1 METKNLKFDTKL
13 IHGGE
18 PSPLIEKAVTMPIFQ
33 SSTYEI
39 GESQS
44 GEINYNDIKYVRLN
58 NTPNHLAI
66 HEKIAQIEMA
76 EAALVSSSGMASI
89 SSALLGLIG
98 FGEHVLA
105 QDNLYGGTYHF
116 LKEFFPKMG
125 REVTFFP
132 LEDINKLPMLL
143 KKNTRAIYVE
153 SISNPLLRVPDLKE
167 VVKFAQGNG
176 LISMIDNTFPSP
188 VNFNPIPFG
197 FDVALH
203 SATKYLNGHSD
214 VVAGAMVSRKDLIKK
229 VTPLFNHL
237 GGCLDPHA
245 CFLLHRGMKTLGARV
260 RYQNESAL
268 KVSGALEKCS
278 KVARVIYPGLRSHPD
293 HLRSREWFRGF
304 GGMLSFE
311 FAGDAVEADTALKRL
326 KIPFLAPSLGGVES
340 LYVRPA
346 TASHSSL
353 SKGDREKLGIKDTL
367 VRVSIGLEDTQ
378 DLIDDF
384 TRVLN

>member
-1 METKNLKFDTKL
+1 METKDLRFETKL

-18 PSPLIEKAVTMPIFQ
+18 PSPLIERAVTMPIFQ

-39 GESQS
+39 GDGLT
-44 GEINYNDIKYVRLN
+44 GEINYNDIRYVRLN
-58 NTPNHLAI
+58 NTPNHLAL
-66 HEKIAQIEMA
+66 HEKIAQIELG
-76 EAALVSSSGMASI
+76 ETALVSSSGMASI

-98 FGEHVLA
+98 HGEHLIA
-105 QDNLYGGTYHF
+105 QDNLYGGTVHF

-132 LEDINKLPMLL
+132 AEETENLAAYL
-143 KKNTRAIYVE
+143 KPNTQAIYVE
-153 SISNPLLRVPDLKE
+153 STSNPLLKIPDLKA
-167 VVKFAQGNG
+167 VVRFAKSHG
-176 LISMIDNTFPSP
+176 LVSMVDNTFPSP

-197 FDVALH
+197 FDVSLH

-214 VVAGAMVSRKDLIKK
+214 VVAGAMVSSEKLIKK
-229 VTPLFNHL
+229 IIPLFNHL

-245 CFLLHRGMKTLGARV
+245 CFLLHRGIKTLGARV

-268 KVSGALEKCS
+268 KVAKALEKCS
-278 KVARVIYPGLRSHPD
+278 KVSRVIYPGLSSHPD
-293 HLRSREWFRGF
+293 HQRAKEWFRGF

-311 FAGDAVEADTALKRL
+311 FDGDAQQADQALKKLR
-326 KIPFLAPSLGGVES
+326 IPFLAPSLGGVES

-346 TASHSSL
+346 TASHSGL
-353 SKGDREKLGIKDTL
+353 SKTDREKLGIKDSL

-384 TRVLN
+384 TRALN

>member
-268 KVSGALEKCS
+268 KVSRALEKCS

-293 HLRSREWFRGF
+293 HLRAREWFRGF

>member
-1 METKNLKFDTKL
+1 METKKFKFNTQL

-18 PSPLIEKAVTMPIFQ
+18 PSPLIEKAIAMPIFQ

-44 GEINYNDIKYVRLN
+44 GETNYNDIKYVRLN
-58 NTPNHLAI
+58 NTPNHLAL
-66 HEKIAQIEMA
+66 HEKIAGIERA

-98 FGEHVLA
+98 SGEHVIA

-132 LEDINKLPMLL
+132 LEEINKLPTLL

-167 VVKFAQGNG
+167 VVRFAQANG
-176 LISMIDNTFPSP
+176 LVSMIDNTFPSP
-188 VNFNPIPFG
+188 ANFNPIPFG
-197 FDVALH
+197 FDVVLH

-214 VVAGAMVSRKDLIKK
+214 VVAGAMVSRKELIKK

-260 RYQNESAL
+260 RYQNDSAL
-268 KVSGALEKCS
+268 KVAAALEKCS
-278 KVARVIYPGLRSHPD
+278 KVARVIYPGLSSHPD
-293 HLRSREWFRGF
+293 HLRAREWFRGF

-311 FAGDAVEADTALKRL
+311 FAGEAVEADAALKQL

-353 SKGDREKLGIKDTL
+353 SKVDREKLGIKDTL

-378 DLIDDF
+378 DLINDF

>member
-1 METKNLKFDTKL
+1 MDTKNLRFETKL

-18 PSPLIEKAVTMPIFQ
+18 PSPLIERAVTMPIFQ

-39 GESQS
+39 GEGHA

-58 NTPNHLAI
+58 NTPNHLAL
-66 HEKIAQIEMA
+66 HQKIAQIEMA

-89 SSALLGLIG
+89 SSSLLGLIG
-98 FGEHVLA
+98 PGEHLIA
-105 QDNLYGGTYHF
+105 QDNLYGGTFHF

-132 LEDINKLPMLL
+132 ADQTSDLSKHL
-143 KKNTRAIYVE
+143 KPNTKAIYVE
-153 SISNPLLRVPDLKE
+153 SISNPLLKIPDLKE
-167 VVKFAQGNG
+167 AVIFAKAHG
-176 LISMIDNTFPSP
+176 LLSMIDNTFPSP

-214 VVAGAMVSRKDLIKK
+214 VVAGAMVSSEKLIKK
-229 VTPLFNHL
+229 MMPLFNHL

-245 CFLLHRGMKTLGARV
+245 CFLLHRGIKTLGARV
-260 RYQNESAL
+260 RFQNESAL
-268 KVSGALEKCS
+268 KVATALEKCS
-278 KVARVIYPGLRSHPD
+278 KVSKVIYPGLASHPD
-293 HLRSREWFRGF
+293 HLRAKEWFRGF

-311 FAGDAVEADTALKRL
+311 FDGDAVQADAALRSL

-346 TASHSSL
+346 TASHSGI
-353 SKGDREKLGIKDTL
+353 SKADREKLGIKDTL
-367 VRVSIGLEDTQ
+367 VRVSIGLEDPQ
-378 DLIDDF
+378 DLIEDF
-384 TRVLN
+384 VRVLN

>member
-167 VVKFAQGNG
+167 VVRFAQGNG

>member
-293 HLRSREWFRGF
+293 HLRAREWFRGF

>member
-167 VVKFAQGNG
+167 VVRFAQGNG

-293 HLRSREWFRGF
+293 HLRAREWFRGF

>member
-1 METKNLKFDTKL
+1 MDTSHMKFQTKL

-18 PSPLIEKAVTMPIFQ
+18 PSPLIEGAVTMPIFQ

-39 GESQS
+39 GEDSS
-44 GEINYNDIKYVRLN
+44 GETNYNDIRYVRLN
-58 NTPNHLAI
+58 NTPNHLAL
-66 HEKIAQIEMA
+66 HEKIAQLEQG

-98 FGEHVLA
+98 PGEHLIA

-125 REVTFFP
+125 REVTFYSADDTSN
-132 LEDINKLPMLL
+132 LAAHL
-143 KKNTRAIYVE
+143 KKNTRGIYCE
-153 SISNPLLRVPDLKE
+153 STSNPLLKIPDLKAIAR
-167 VVKFAQGNG
+167 FAKSHG

-188 VNFNPIPFG
+188 ANFNPIPFG

-214 VVAGAMVSRKDLIKK
+214 VVAGAMVSTLDNIKK
-229 VTPLFNHL
+229 MMPLFNHL

-245 CFLLHRGMKTLGARV
+245 CFLLHRGMKTLGVRV

-268 KVSGALEKCS
+268 KVATALEKCS
-278 KVARVIYPGLRSHPD
+278 KVAKVIYPGLTSHPD
-293 HLRSREWFRGF
+293 HARAKEWFRGF

-311 FAGDAVEADTALKRL
+311 FDGTADQADEALKNL
-326 KIPFLAPSLGGVES
+326 KIPFLAPSLGGIES

-346 TASHSSL
+346 KASHSGI
-353 SKGDREKLGIKDTL
+353 SKADREKLGIKDSL
-367 VRVSIGLEDTQ
+367 VRVSIGLEDSD
-378 DLIDDF
+378 DLIEDF
-384 TRVLN
+384 LRVLN

>member
-167 VVKFAQGNG
+167 VVRFAQGNG

-229 VTPLFNHL
+229 VKPLFNHL

>member
-1 METKNLKFDTKL
+1 MDTKNFRFETKL

-18 PSPLIEKAVTMPIFQ
+18 PSPLIERAVTMPIFQ

-39 GESQS
+39 GDGQS

-58 NTPNHLAI
+58 NTPNHLAL
-66 HEKIAQIEMA
+66 HQKIAQIELA
-76 EAALVSSSGMASI
+76 ESALVSSSGMASI
-89 SSALLGLIG
+89 SSALLGLVG
-98 FGEHVLA
+98 PGEHLIA
-105 QDNLYGGTYHF
+105 QDNLYGGTFHF

-132 LEDINKLPMLL
+132 AENTEDL
-143 KKNTRAIYVE
+143 KKHLKSSTKAIYVE
-153 SISNPLLRVPDLKE
+153 SISNPLLKIPNLQE
-167 VVKFAQGNG
+167 VVKFAKSNG
-176 LISMIDNTFPSP
+176 LVSLIDNTFPSP

-214 VVAGAMVSRKDLIKK
+214 VVAGAMVSTEKLIKQI
-229 VTPLFNHL
+229 TPLFNHL

-245 CFLLHRGMKTLGARV
+245 CFLLHRGIKTLGARV

-268 KVSGALEKCS
+268 KVATALEKCS
-278 KVARVIYPGLRSHPD
+278 KVSRVIYPGLLSHPD
-293 HLRSREWFRGF
+293 HLRAKEWFRGF

-311 FAGDAVEADTALKRL
+311 FDGDAAQADAALRKLR
-326 KIPFLAPSLGGVES
+326 IPFLAPSLGGVES

-346 TASHSSL
+346 TASHSGI
-353 SKGDREKLGIKDTL
+353 SKSDREKLGIKDSL
-367 VRVSIGLEDTQ
+367 VRVSIGLEDPQ
-378 DLIDDF
+378 DLIEDF

>member
-167 VVKFAQGNG
+167 VVRFAQGNG

-237 GGCLDPHA
+237 GG
-245 CFLLHRGMKTLGARV
+245 V
-260 RYQNESAL
+260 
-268 KVSGALEKCS
+268 
-278 KVARVIYPGLRSHPD
+278 
-293 HLRSREWFRGF
+293 
-304 GGMLSFE
+304 
-311 FAGDAVEADTALKRL
+311 
-326 KIPFLAPSLGGVES
+326 
-340 LYVRPA
+340 
-346 TASHSSL
+346 
-353 SKGDREKLGIKDTL
+353 
-367 VRVSIGLEDTQ
+367 
-378 DLIDDF
+378 
-384 TRVLN
+384 